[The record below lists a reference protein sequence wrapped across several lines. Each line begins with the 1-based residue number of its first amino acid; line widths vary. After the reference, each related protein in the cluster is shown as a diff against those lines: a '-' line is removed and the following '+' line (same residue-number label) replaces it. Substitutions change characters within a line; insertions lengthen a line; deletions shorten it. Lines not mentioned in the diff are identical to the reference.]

1 MIDSPNKAYWL
12 GFLWADGYIAKRDRE
27 TWGKYGARG
36 ANRLEYNLKFSLKES
51 DKGHLQKF
59 VNDLQSNYPIHKYKT
74 TGFNGMGNSY
84 ESRVFITNKHMCG
97 DLLYE
102 KLGLIPNRHDP
113 TAIINHIPKEFYR
126 YFILGLF
133 DGDGSF
139 SEYSGLKYGD
149 KMNVTFGGSQ
159 ELLEFVEDCLIEQG
173 VVEKVNTPSGRRK
186 LYQRHEGKDGTWR
199 SLCFTGIPQS
209 SKILNFL
216 YKDAVIYLDRKYQK
230 YLDLSFVR
238 EEKLTAHK
246 PK

>member
-27 TWGKYGARG
+27 TWGKYGARC

-59 VNDLQSNYPIHKYKT
+59 VNDLQSNYPIYKYKT
-74 TGFNGMGNSY
+74 VGFNGAEHSY
-84 ESRVFITNKHMCG
+84 ESRVFITNKYMCG

-126 YFILGLF
+126 YFILGVF

-139 SEYSGLKYGD
+139 SEYSSLKYGD
-149 KMNVTFGGSQ
+149 KINISFGGSQ
-159 ELLEFVEDCLIEQG
+159 ELLEFIEDYLIEQG
-173 VVEKVNTPSGRRK
+173 VIEKVNTPSGRRK
-186 LYQRHEGKDGTWR
+186 LYQRHEGRDGTWR
-199 SLCFTGIPQS
+199 TLCFAGIPQS

-238 EEKLTAHK
+238 EEKLSAHK

>member
-12 GFLWADGYIAKRDRE
+12 GFLWADGYVAKRNRE

-59 VNDLQSNYPIHKYKT
+59 VNDLQGNYPIHKYKT
-74 TGFNGMGNSY
+74 TGFNGAGNPY

-126 YFILGLF
+126 YFILGVF

-139 SEYSGLKYGD
+139 SEYSGEGYGD
-149 KMNVTFGGSQ
+149 KINVSFGGSQ
-159 ELLEFVEDCLIEQG
+159 ELLEFIEDYLIEQG
-173 VVEKVNTPSGRRK
+173 VVEKVNTPNGRRK
-186 LYQRHEGKDGTWR
+186 LAQRHEGRDGTWR
-199 SLCFTGIPQS
+199 SLRFAGIPQS

-230 YLDLSFVR
+230 YLDLSFIR